1 VNSAAPILLK
11 PNENPEFT
19 NIIAPT
25 PPERGIDASAD
36 AAEKAIERLSF
47 GIGERP
53 TKSRLAG
60 NGVRGA
66 HACAS
71 SRRDAGGRRK
81 GTGQ

>member
-1 VNSAAPILLK
+1 MRSQSPSR

-19 NIIAPT
+19 NIITPT
-25 PPERGIDASAD
+25 PPERGIDEFAD
-36 AAEKAIERLSF
+36 AAEKAIEIRSF
-47 GIGERP
+47 GIAEQP

-71 SRRDAGGRRK
+71 SRRYAGGRHK
-81 GTGQ
+81 GARQ